1 MTQAIL
7 ESVANPSM
15 EQKTYSVN
23 VKGLMMH
30 IVDVLFGATKKPATA
45 AYDASTLSSHLQKDL
60 GLY

>member
-7 ESVANPSM
+7 ETVAAPSM
-15 EQKTYSVN
+15 DQKTYSVN

-30 IVDVLFGATKKPATA
+30 IVDVLFGASKKPVTS
-45 AYDASTLSSHLQKDL
+45 AYDASSLSSHLQKDL